1 MTMPGAGGG
10 FDVRSLVLGDFEA
23 EMAVTRQVLAC
34 VATPDLA
41 WTLHPR
47 AMALGRLAAHIADIP
62 RWTSSILRS
71 DGYDASASS
80 APTGTVDDVAALRA
94 AFERNVEAG
103 RARLLAAAQDELL
116 VPWVLRSAGRT
127 LITLTRAQ
135 SVHVFVVNHVVH
147 HRGQLIV
154 ALRLRGAPV
163 AEPYD
168 PAGGSHSRAVS
179 GLGEHVAD
187 HLGLDT
193 DLDR

>member
-1 MTMPGAGGG
+1 MTRHGSGGG

-34 VATPDLA
+34 VAVTDLDWA
-41 WTLHPR
+41 PHPR
-47 AMALGRLAAHIADIP
+47 AMTLGRLASHIADIP

-71 DGYDASASS
+71 DGYDTSASAP
-80 APTGTVDDVAALRA
+80 PTGAFDDVAALRA
-94 AFERNVEAG
+94 SFDRNVEAG
-103 RARLLAAAQDELL
+103 RARLLAAAPDALRA
-116 VPWVLRSAGRT
+116 PWVLRSANRVLT
-127 LITLTRAQ
+127 TLTRAQ
-135 SVHVFVVNHVVH
+135 SVHVFVVHHVVH

-163 AEPYD
+163 TEPYA
-168 PAGGSHSRAVS
+168 PAGAPHNRAVS
-179 GLGEHVAD
+179 ALGERVAD